1 MGDECYI
8 ADDIEVAARAI
19 RGSSWPLD
27 MAQRMEERADRL
39 MAYADS
45 LRSTPPSAEEGGR

>member
-1 MGDECYI
+1 MGDERYI